1 MLDAAAAGRQ
11 DVLNL
16 NGDSLA
22 QLMWSFATVAE
33 ARVAVRGARAA
44 GAQERRGA
52 RVHTSAQDYGGGRVP
67 ELLARCWP
75 EVPVADIMHALM
87 RLVAAQRPHMQ
98 SEVAISNTLWAAAT
112 VSLHNEEFVAHME
125 YCVAQRASSPPGMGV
140 QSAATCLWALGRL
153 AHVSPGTS
161 CLLATSFVAALRE
174 ESRRD
179 GDVGAGMHTQAVS
192 MAMHACATLACGTRE
207 ERRLL
212 RLGQRFIARHR
223 RHAGPQALT
232 VALWASAVA
241 EEYSQHDALA
251 ALLQVRP
258 PLR

>member
-1 MLDAAAAGRQ
+1 MLK
-11 DVLNL
+11 L
-16 NGDSLA
+16 NGDTLA

-52 RVHTSAQDYGGGRVP
+52 PVHTSAQDYGGGRVP

-87 RLVAAQRPHMQ
+87 GLVAAQRPRMQ

-112 VSLHNEEFVAHME
+112 VSLHTEQFLVHME

-161 CLLATSFVAALRE
+161 RLLAASFVASLRE
-174 ESRRD
+174 ESGRD
-179 GDVGAGMHTQAVS
+179 GDAGAAMHTQAVS
-192 MAMHACATLACGTRE
+192 MAMHACATLACGTEE

-212 RLGQRFIARHR
+212 RVGQRFIARNR
-223 RHAGPQALT
+223 QHAAPQALT
-232 VALWASAVA
+232 VALWSSVVA
-241 EEYSQHDALA
+241 EELSQRDSLA
-251 ALLQVRP
+251 VLLQVRP
-258 PLR
+258 PQR